1 MMPVRPL
8 LSAILLLL
16 PSATLAAEN
25 AARCMALGREIASTT
40 KLIGNTQEAR
50 SYAGALTQ
58 QNIEIRKLRIEMHRM
73 GCGRGS
79 IVTLR
84 EDPYDPCREFSQ
96 VLADM
101 EANRQAIVARR
112 QEATQV
118 IRSLGRDE
126 ESIRE
131 EMRQLRCGEID
142 YSTIPASI
150 NTEGHISSEL
160 EPQKQDSSVIE
171 FKTAKEEIMRDTT
184 PVPEVRPFDPSEP
197 VRVVG
202 PQFFPDD
209 RDIDL
214 ANPAVA
220 GGQPRQ

>member
-1 MMPVRPL
+1 MPVRPL

-16 PSATLAAEN
+16 PAAASAAEN

-40 KLIGNTQEAR
+40 KLIGTTQEAR

-58 QNIEIRKLRIEMHRM
+58 QNIEIRKMRIEMHRM
-73 GCGRGS
+73 GCGRSS
-79 IVTLR
+79 IVDIGTSGR
-84 EDPYDPCREFSQ
+84 HDPCADFSD
-96 VLADM
+96 VLAAM
-101 EANRQAIVARR
+101 EDNRQAIVAQR
-112 QEATQV
+112 QEATRV

-131 EMRQLRCGEID
+131 EMRLLQCGEID
-142 YSTIPASI
+142 YATIPASI
-150 NTEGHISSEL
+150 DAKGHISSEL
-160 EPQKQDSSVIE
+160 APQKQDSSIID
-171 FKTAKEEIMRDTT
+171 FKTAKQDIMRDTT
-184 PVPEVRPFDPSEP
+184 PVPEDRPFDPSKP

-209 RDIDL
+209 REIDL

>member
-1 MMPVRPL
+1 MPVRPF

-16 PSATLAAEN
+16 PGVASAADN

-40 KLIGNTQEAR
+40 KLIGTTQEAR

-58 QNIEIRKLRIEMHRM
+58 QNIEIRKMRIEMHRM

-79 IVTLR
+79 IVDIGTNDQR
-84 EDPYDPCREFSQ
+84 NPCTEFADI
-96 VLADM
+96 LATM
-101 EANRQAIVARR
+101 EENRQAIIAQR
-112 QEATQV
+112 QEATRV
-118 IRSLGRDE
+118 IRSLGRNE

-131 EMRQLRCGEID
+131 EMRLLQCGEID
-142 YSTIPASI
+142 FATIPASI
-150 NTEGHISSEL
+150 SPEGHISSEL
-160 EPQKQDSSVIE
+160 SPKKQDSSIID
-171 FKTAKEEIMRDTT
+171 FKTAKQEIMRDTT
-184 PVPEVRPFDPSEP
+184 PVPEDRPFDSSKP

-220 GGQPRQ
+220 GAQPRQ